1 MSCEQ
6 YLQDI
11 YLYDELSSEAREVI
25 DKHVLTCS
33 DCRTLLEKV
42 QQQSAWMKHA
52 SSLAPPEARH
62 PQQLTDAILARI
74 ERPTRR
80 ATLVTTLL
88 APMDSLFVRYSLAAI
103 SVGLLVFFLS
113 EQQHGT
119 VAVKTMY
126 RPAAS
131 ATLNT
136 NEFLQPYTQEK
147 EQRPPAPPSW
157 YQCLRDESC
166 VGTFLE
172 NRKQRKLSSL

>member
-1 MSCEQ
+1 MSCEK

-11 YLYDELSSEAREVI
+11 YLYDELSPEAREVI
-25 DKHVLTCS
+25 DKHVLTCT
-33 DCRTLLEKV
+33 DCRTLLEEV
-42 QQQSAWMKHA
+42 QQQSAWVKHA
-52 SSLAPPEARH
+52 SLAPPKARH
-62 PQQLTDAILARI
+62 PRQLTDAILARI

-80 ATLVTTLL
+80 ATLL
-88 APMDSLFVRYSLAAI
+88 APMDSLFVRYALAAV
-103 SVGLLVFFLS
+103 SVGLLVLFLS
-113 EQQHGT
+113 EQQNGPA
-119 VAVKTMY
+119 VVKTMY

-136 NEFLQPYTQEK
+136 NDFLQPYTQEK